1 MAVLK
6 QGVSLMIKFYKLSAG
21 IALIILFSTTPFFTS
36 PMVPTDSIWASAFRF
51 DLANTSD

>member
-1 MAVLK
+1 
-6 QGVSLMIKFYKLSAG
+6 MIKFYKLSAG